1 MTLRTNAFRVFA
13 ISVICSLAFVA
24 ITHLYVFDAAEDAVS
39 RSMRYDI
46 AWRGMNGRI
55 EVAHL
60 EKHVARFSALG
71 TKADRDSARLFYDIV
86 RSRMD
91 TWDSAG
97 FRKFIEN
104 SPRRQEQFEILQARI
119 ANLGIDIQQLD
130 QADAQRRVLAALS
143 EISPII
149 DRIGAEA
156 HTTSVSESAV
166 LREDLH
172 YQQQIQRWLIM
183 GLLASGVAA
192 LAFTALQN
200 RSLRA
205 AHVAVTRHAE
215 ELFFLARHDALT
227 KLPNRIAFE
236 AAHKSALQ
244 AKRADEQIL
253 VAAIDL
259 DGFKS
264 VNDLLGHAA
273 GDAVLVAVS
282 KLFTSEARHL
292 DTRNI
297 ICRVGGDEFLALLWI
312 SDNSA
317 SATQFANGILTAL
330 ERPLETP
337 FGEIMVGASV
347 GVAASNGTLVDDLIV
362 RADLALTKAK
372 AMGKGIV
379 LAFDPAMLVDFKRR
393 LRLEADLGAAIAEG
407 EIKPHYQPKVDLD
420 TSRLIGLEA
429 LARWRHPELGW
440 ISPGEFIPIAEG
452 SGAIVQIGRMMLE
465 AACRDAAT
473 LPGNVSVSVNLSV
486 IQILKDDIVRV
497 VSDVLKVNAL
507 APERLTLE
515 ITESVMMTDPEKV
528 LGALKQL
535 KMLGVCISLDD
546 FGTGY
551 SALCY
556 LTRFNWDELKID
568 RSFIQGALCDPMN
581 LAIIK
586 TIKILA
592 QDMNA
597 KLTIEGVETQE
608 QHELLR
614 RIGCDTVQGYLFGP
628 PVPLNELQSMVLHSL
643 APAFSDSNIE
653 SIPLEHLTRY
663 AISIR

>member
-1 MTLRTNAFRVFA
+1 MTLRVNAFGVFA
-13 ISVICSLAFVA
+13 ITIICSLALAA
-24 ITHLYVFDAAEDAVS
+24 ITHLYVFDATGDAVS

-46 AWRGMNGRI
+46 AWAGANGRV
-55 EVAHL
+55 EAAHL
-60 EKHVARFSALG
+60 EKHVALFSALG
-71 TKADRDSARLFYDIV
+71 TKVDKDSARLFYDIL

-91 TWDSAG
+91 TWNAGG
-97 FRKFIEN
+97 FRRFIEN
-104 SPRRQEQFEILQARI
+104 SPRRQERFEVLQARI
-119 ANLGIDIQQLD
+119 ENLRIDIEQLD

-143 EISPII
+143 EISPIL

-156 HTTSVSESAV
+156 HTTSVRESAV
-166 LREDLH
+166 IRDDLH
-172 YQQQIQRWLIM
+172 HQQQLQRWLIM

-205 AHVAVTRHAE
+205 AHVAVTSHAE
-215 ELFFLARHDALT
+215 DLFFLAWHDALT
-227 KLPNRIAFE
+227 KLPNRVAFE
-236 AAHKSALQ
+236 AAYKSALQ
-244 AKRADEQIL
+244 EKHADEQIF

-282 KLFTSEARHL
+282 KLLASEALRL
-292 DTRNI
+292 DSRNI
-297 ICRVGGDEFLALLWI
+297 VCRIGGDEFLALLWI
-312 SDNSA
+312 SDA
-317 SATQFANGILTAL
+317 STTKFAECVLAAL

-337 FGEIMVGASV
+337 FGEIMIGASV
-347 GVAASNGTLVDDLIV
+347 GVAASNGTIVDDLIV
-362 RADLALTKAK
+362 KADLALTKAK
-372 AMGKGIV
+372 GMGKGV
-379 LAFDPAMLVDFKRR
+379 ALAFDPEMLVDLKRR
-393 LRLEADLGAAIAEG
+393 LRLEADLKPAIAKG
-407 EIKPHYQPKVDLD
+407 EIGPHYQPKIDLA

-440 ISPGEFIPIAEG
+440 ISPGEFIPIAES

-465 AACRDAAT
+465 AACHDAAT
-473 LPGNVSVSVNLSV
+473 LPENVSISVNLSV

-497 VSDVLKVNAL
+497 VNDVLTSNGL
-507 APERLTLE
+507 APARLTLE

-551 SALCY
+551 SALSY

-581 LAIIK
+581 LTIIK

-592 QDMNA
+592 QEMNA
-597 KLTIEGVETQE
+597 KLTIEGVETHE

-614 RIGCDTVQGYLFGP
+614 KIGCDTVQGYLFGP
-628 PVPLNELQSMVLHSL
+628 PVPLNELQPNVLRCL
-643 APAFSDSNIE
+643 ASTLSESNIE
-653 SIPLEHLTRY
+653 SIPLKRRY
-663 AISIR
+663 AISIE

>member
-1 MTLRTNAFRVFA
+1 
-13 ISVICSLAFVA
+13 
-24 ITHLYVFDAAEDAVS
+24 
-39 RSMRYDI
+39 
-46 AWRGMNGRI
+46 
-55 EVAHL
+55 
-60 EKHVARFSALG
+60 
-71 TKADRDSARLFYDIV
+71 
-86 RSRMD
+86 
-91 TWDSAG
+91 
-97 FRKFIEN
+97 
-104 SPRRQEQFEILQARI
+104 
-119 ANLGIDIQQLD
+119 
-130 QADAQRRVLAALS
+130 
-143 EISPII
+143 
-149 DRIGAEA
+149 
-156 HTTSVSESAV
+156 
-166 LREDLH
+166 
-172 YQQQIQRWLIM
+172 
-183 GLLASGVAA
+183 
-192 LAFTALQN
+192 
-200 RSLRA
+200 
-205 AHVAVTRHAE
+205 
-215 ELFFLARHDALT
+215 
-227 KLPNRIAFE
+227 
-236 AAHKSALQ
+236 
-244 AKRADEQIL
+244 
-253 VAAIDL
+253 
-259 DGFKS
+259 
-264 VNDLLGHAA
+264 
-273 GDAVLVAVS
+273 
-282 KLFTSEARHL
+282 
-292 DTRNI
+292 
-297 ICRVGGDEFLALLWI
+297 
-312 SDNSA
+312 
-317 SATQFANGILTAL
+317 
-330 ERPLETP
+330 
-337 FGEIMVGASV
+337 
-347 GVAASNGTLVDDLIV
+347 
-362 RADLALTKAK
+362 
-372 AMGKGIV
+372 MGKGIV